1 LVVAVSANAIDPAAG
16 PGSDWFEALELLVDL
31 LSRSE
36 DGGFGGDDF
45 YGRMCEA
52 VCRLA
57 HMRRALVFRYDE
69 ITHRVRAVGA
79 HGIDLTTL
87 EQTHVTVESAPIA
100 VTALRSD
107 RVVELLGDL
116 RDHFPPEFAGL
127 VEEPAQLVCVPM
139 AAAGRELGVIFADR
153 PLDAPALVETERQL
167 LWTLGKAA
175 ALASVA
181 RIFATQR
188 ESARQ
193 LQSRIDLARE
203 VHEHV
208 IQRLFGVSMA
218 LDGSGDLPE
227 RSRQRCAEETQAAMG
242 ELRSAMQR
250 PLGRAAP
257 STGTTLVAEVER
269 MAAAF
274 PELGLRLAEGA
285 AAVPPRLEAV
295 AQSLLLEAVRNAR
308 KHASPSFVEVT
319 VVRVDDAFVLE
330 VVNDG
335 VSGVVSARDR
345 RPGLGLRLAAFEAL
359 QHAGVVEFGEHT
371 PGTWRVRLVVP
382 EDV

>member
-1 LVVAVSANAIDPAAG
+1 VAAVSADAIDPAAG
-16 PGSDWFEALELLVDL
+16 AAGSGSDWFEALELLVDL

-36 DGGFGGDDF
+36 AGGFGGDDF

-57 HMRRALVFRYDE
+57 HMRRALIFRYDE
-69 ITHRVRAVGA
+69 VTHRVRAVGA

-100 VTALRSD
+100 ATALRTD

-153 PLDAPALVETERQL
+153 PLDAPPLVQPERQL
-167 LWTLGKAA
+167 LWTLGKTA
-175 ALASVA
+175 ALASAV

-193 LQSRIDLARE
+193 LQQRIDLARE
-203 VHEHV
+203 VHEYV

-218 LDGSGDLPE
+218 LDGEGDLPE
-227 RSRQRCAEETQAAMG
+227 ESRQRCAEETQAAMG
-242 ELRSAMQR
+242 ELRNAMQR

-257 STGTTLVAEVER
+257 STGTTLVAEIER
-269 MAAAF
+269 MAHAF
-274 PELGLRLAEGA
+274 PQLGLRLADGPSE
-285 AAVPPRLEAV
+285 VPPKLEAV
-295 AQSLLLEAVRNAR
+295 AQSLLQEAVRNAR

-319 VVRVDDAFVLE
+319 VARAGGAFVLE
-330 VVNDG
+330 VINDG
-335 VSGVVSARDR
+335 IRGGGRHA
-345 RPGLGLRLAAFEAL
+345 GLGLRLAAFEAL
-359 QHAGVVEFGEHT
+359 QHSGVVEFGEYP
-371 PGTWRVRLVVP
+371 PGRWRVRLVVP
-382 EDV
+382 DDV